1 MSAETTIEEYYDAL
15 RTGEPL
21 AAFFATD
28 ALVKFGI
35 GERLEGSDGIAAGL
49 REQTRTT
56 ENWTVE
62 SHDLRVTEEEGSA
75 WFADDVRMAWY
86 DTESDEH
93 HDHRTRWSGGLRWAD
108 DGWRFVGMHVSVPG
122 DS

>member
-15 RTGEPL
+15 RAGEPL
-21 AAFFATD
+21 AAFFAAD

-35 GERLEGSDGIAAGL
+35 GERLEGSDGITEGL

-62 SHDLRVTEEEGSA
+62 SHDLRVTEEGEWA
-75 WFADDVRMAWY
+75 WFADDVRMAW
-86 DTESDEH
+86 DDIESDGR
-93 HDHRTRWSGGLRWAD
+93 HDHRTRWSGGLRRGD
-108 DGWRFVGMHVSVPG
+108 DGWRFVGMHVSVPE